1 MLCADVNAQAPL
13 HSYSRRITAAMVE
26 MHVGNMKRGGWK
38 YNEGVEMKQSL
49 DTPSGLEW
57 KQGSFNACGISLQ
70 SDDKHQV
77 YVIIMFD
84 ACSLLPEFSRESGEN
99 RY

>member
-1 MLCADVNAQAPL
+1 
-13 HSYSRRITAAMVE
+13 
-26 MHVGNMKRGGWK
+26 
-38 YNEGVEMKQSL
+38 MKQSL

-84 ACSLLPEFSRESGEN
+84 ACSLLPEFSRESGEKPILGFCSVLLT
-99 RY
+99 

>member
-1 MLCADVNAQAPL
+1 
-13 HSYSRRITAAMVE
+13 MVE
-26 MHVGNMKRGGWK
+26 MHVGNMKWGGWK

-70 SDDKHQV
+70 SDD
-77 YVIIMFD
+77 
-84 ACSLLPEFSRESGEN
+84 
-99 RY
+99 